1 MGRIRLRATGW
12 ASRTPRVVG
21 RLTPSEAKYDLLG
34 PATTSIPQRK
44 WWTVPEGVWPHAV
57 CGALLGLGT
66 MAHRRIRRDEPCYR
80 PPSRS
85 AFPRGR
91 SS

>member
-1 MGRIRLRATGW
+1 MGRNGLRAIGW

-21 RLTPSEAKYDLLG
+21 RLTPSEAGYDLLR
-34 PATTSIPQRK
+34 PVTTSIPQRK
-44 WWTVPEGVWPHAV
+44 WWTVPEGVWPRAV
-57 CGALLGLGT
+57 CGALLELGT
-66 MAHRRIRRDEPCYR
+66 RAYRLQDEPCYR

>member
-1 MGRIRLRATGW
+1 MGRIRLRAIGW
-12 ASRTPRVVG
+12 ASCTPRAVG
-21 RLTPSEAKYDLLG
+21 QLTPSEAKYDLLG
-34 PATTSIPQRK
+34 PATTSVPQRK
-44 WWTVPEGVWPHAV
+44 WWTAPEGVWPREV

-66 MAHRRIRRDEPCYR
+66 RAHRRILQDEPCYR

-85 AFPRGR
+85 AVSRGR